1 MLINNRLKNILDI
14 IENEG
19 GSRVADLSRQ
29 LNVSEATIRRDLDAL
44 KVENRIKRVHGGA
57 IMVDRQPFE
66 LPVQKRIRENDRE
79 KQAIGRE
86 TAALIENKE
95 TIFLGSGTTTLEV
108 AKHLINRKDLT
119 VITNS
124 LLVAQLFSTSSVNNL
139 IFLGG
144 FLRSSELSF
153 IGHIT
158 EQAIKEV
165 RVDKIVIGIP
175 AIDVKVGLTN
185 DYLPEVRTDRAI
197 LGMGDKLI
205 VVADHTKIGKV
216 ASAYLAPFSRITTFV
231 TDNQIDSDTLD
242 RIRAEGIE
250 VIIAAYK
257 D

>member
-1 MLINNRLKNILDI
+1 MPINKRLKNILEI
-14 IENEG
+14 LENEE

-29 LNVSEATIRRDLDAL
+29 LNVSEATIRRDLHAL
-44 KVENRIKRVHGGA
+44 EVENKIKRVHGGA
-57 IMVDRQPFE
+57 ILTERSPFE
-66 LPVQKRIRENDRE
+66 PPIHKRIRQYERE

-86 TAALIENKE
+86 TATLIANGE
-95 TIFLGSGTTTLEV
+95 TVFLGSGTTTLEV
-108 AKHLINRKDLT
+108 AKHLNNRENLSL
-119 VITNS
+119 ITNS
-124 LLVAQLFSTSSVNNL
+124 LLVAQLLATSGFINL

-158 EQAIKEV
+158 EQAISEV

-197 LGMGDKLI
+197 LSMSDKLI
-205 VVADHTKIGKV
+205 VVADHTKFGKI
-216 ASAYLAPFSRITTFV
+216 ASAYLAPITRITTLV
-231 TDNQIDSDTLD
+231 TDKQTDSDTLD

-250 VIIAAYK
+250 VIIAT
-257 D
+257 